1 MDDEKMTLREY
12 LLTWVF
18 ASINAE
24 HGFALSV
31 AKKAYER
38 FDDNFVLKLQK
49 ESRRRLSYGYFCLGI
64 KVLKHILKL
73 KK

>member
-12 LLTWVF
+12 LLAWVF

-31 AKKAYER
+31 TKKAYDR
-38 FDDNFVLKLQK
+38 FGDNFMLKLQK
-49 ESRRRLSYGYFCLGI
+49 EVRI
-64 KVLKHILKL
+64 KQLKQEIILKIL
-73 KK
+73 NLILTFARL